1 MTCIMGWSI
10 TIGRIAGT
18 AIRLHFTFLLFL
30 AWIGI
35 ADYLAAGP
43 SAAAV
48 SVIFILLVFLCV
60 TAHEFGHIFMGR
72 RFGVNTPEVILSP
85 IGGIANMERIPE
97 APAQELL
104 IAIAGPLV
112 NAVIAVVLMIGF
124 GIGARELTAFNFDTG
139 SLIARLVLVNV
150 TLVLFN
156 LIPAFPMDGGRV
168 LRALL
173 AMNMGFPRATQ
184 LAARIGQ
191 GFAFIFVLLGL
202 FYSPILMLVGV
213 FIYFA
218 AATEQQSA
226 AFSGFASKLRV
237 ADAME
242 HSPVT
247 LSQGE
252 PLSQAV
258 DSLLSTPQRDFPVVD
273 DGYRVIGILDREAML
288 AGLRD
293 HGPGIAVGQ
302 VMRASQFLAHDLP
315 LAEAYARMRAQG
327 AKAEVV
333 ADAAGRIL
341 GVLTLENIAEMMMVE
356 SAKPGWRFQRRT

>member
-1 MTCIMGWSI
+1 MHCIMGWSL
-10 TIGRIAGT
+10 TIGRIGGT

-35 ADYLAAGP
+35 SDYLAAGP
-43 SAAAV
+43 SAAAW
-48 SVIFILLVFLCV
+48 SVIFLLLVFLCV
-60 TAHEFGHIFMGR
+60 TLHEFGHIFMGR

-97 APAQELL
+97 APVQELL
-104 IAIAGPLV
+104 IAVAGPLV
-112 NAVIAVVLMIGF
+112 NVVIVVVLMVLF
-124 GIGARELTAFNFDTG
+124 GIGVQELTALTFDTASISG
-139 SLIARLVLVNV
+139 RLVLVNV
-150 TLVLFN
+150 MLVLFN
-156 LIPAFPMDGGRV
+156 LIPAFPMDGGRM
-168 LRALL
+168 LRAVL
-173 AMNMGFPRATQ
+173 AMNMGFPQATA

-202 FYSPILMLVGV
+202 FYSPILLLIGV

-218 AATEQQSA
+218 ATAEQQSA
-226 AFSGFASKLRV
+226 AFSGFASKLKV

-247 LSQGE
+247 LLRSA
-252 PLSQAV
+252 PLSQAI
-258 DSLLSTPQRDFPVVD
+258 DSLLATPQRDFPVVD
-273 DGYRVIGILDREAML
+273 ETSRVIGILDREAML

-293 HGPGIAVGQ
+293 HGPEIAVGEL
-302 VMRASQFLAHDLP
+302 MRQSEFLRRDMA

-333 ADAAGRIL
+333 ADAAGRII

-356 SAKPGWRFQRRT
+356 SVKPGWRFQRRV